1 MKRANHTLLLLG
13 IPAAIVLVLGI
24 VALVSGSLLLD
35 TAGSM
40 WNEATETTG
49 PVGDVEGY
57 AMLIGMA
64 GAGFSGLAGLAVQ
77 LVGAILALYG
87 GGVLLF
93 SAIARA
99 VLGRGA
105 QRLLPYRVLMGIA
118 YFIALIPV
126 PELLKIF
133 GRALGEGAFQPVPLA
148 SAVLVCV
155 LVILGAR
162 NTYTDRIYS

>member
-105 QRLLPYRVLMGIA
+105 QCLLPYR
-118 YFIALIPV
+118 
-126 PELLKIF
+126 
-133 GRALGEGAFQPVPLA
+133 
-148 SAVLVCV
+148 
-155 LVILGAR
+155 ILNCR
-162 NTYTDRIYS
+162 QK

>member
-1 MKRANHTLLLLG
+1 MYYS
-13 IPAAIVLVLGI
+13 
-24 VALVSGSLLLD
+24 SG
-35 TAGSM
+35 
-40 WNEATETTG
+40 NYEAFAHPLPPEG
-49 PVGDVEGY
+49 VENKQAY
-57 AMLIGMA
+57 IIG
-64 GAGFSGLAGLAVQ
+64 SGLAGLAVQ

-105 QRLLPYRVLMGIA
+105 QRLLPYRILMGIA

-148 SAVLVCV
+148 GAVLVCV
-155 LVILGAR
+155 LVVLGVR